1 VAAAD
6 GPRTAVLVV
15 DGEVEVMV
23 AELDGQRLDLAV
35 VNALARLQLTAR
47 RHGFTVCLVDPS
59 EELRGL
65 LELVG
70 LADVFGAGPLAVQPG
85 REAEGGEQVGVE
97 EVVVADDPVA

>member
-15 DGEVEVMV
+15 DGGVEVMV
-23 AELDGQRLDLAV
+23 AELDERHLDLAL

-47 RHGFTVCLVDPS
+47 RHGFTVCLVEPS
-59 EELRGL
+59 KELRGL

-70 LADVFGAGPLAVQPG
+70 LADVFGVGPLVVEPG
-85 REAEGGEQVGVE
+85 REAEGGEEVGVE
-97 EVVVADDPVA
+97 EVVVADDPVS